1 MGQEA
6 DRPGLGGGG
15 AEGHSIPNLMPF
27 SYGPGKVGAEADP
40 EGVVYRGGG
49 GHTGPAGAQ

>member
-1 MGQEA
+1 MPFSCGTMWGRRA
-6 DRPGLGGGG
+6 IARALGGGG

-40 EGVVYRGGG
+40 EGVF
-49 GHTGPAGAQ
+49 